1 VKEVNIS
8 RVRALGNTALHE
20 VMLMN
25 VEFNIDMETGKND
38 VYRLSP
44 VRERCNQEELSF
56 LRQAK

>member
-1 VKEVNIS
+1 MNIS

>member
-1 VKEVNIS
+1 MNIS
-8 RVRALGNTALHE
+8 RVRALENTAFHE

-25 VEFNIDMETGKND
+25 MEDNIDIETGKND
-38 VYRLSP
+38 MYRLSP

>member
-1 VKEVNIS
+1 VNIS

>member
-1 VKEVNIS
+1 MNIS
-8 RVRALGNTALHE
+8 RVRTLGNTALHE

>member
-1 VKEVNIS
+1 MNIS
-8 RVRALGNTALHE
+8 RVRTLGNTALHE

-38 VYRLSP
+38 VNRHSP